1 MRTIIFIAGLLIAAA
16 CTQQQEFQ
24 PVDLE
29 ESKAELMA
37 VDSAFSAMSD
47 REGSVA
53 AFHHYI
59 ADDGRALPQQGYPR
73 SRDDFAR
80 MLQEEGDAP
89 RSTQLTWKPLF
100 ADAAASG
107 ELGYT
112 HGRYT
117 FARTDESGE
126 TTHTYGY
133 YVTIW
138 KRQADQQWRVVLDA
152 GNEAPGEIPPLP

>member
-1 MRTIIFIAGLLIAAA
+1 MRTIILIAGLLIAAA
-16 CTQQQEFQ
+16 CTQQREHLA
-24 PVDLE
+24 VDLE
-29 ESKAELMA
+29 KTKAELMA
-37 VDSAFSAMSD
+37 VDSAFSAMSE

-80 MLQEEGDAP
+80 MLQEEGDGAET
-89 RSTQLTWKPLF
+89 TQLTWEPLM

-117 FARTDESGE
+117 FARTDERGE
-126 TTHTYGY
+126 TSYTYGY

-138 KRQADQQWRVVLDA
+138 KRQADQQWRFVLDA
-152 GNEAPGEIPPLP
+152 GNEAPGEIPALP

>member
-1 MRTIIFIAGLLIAAA
+1 MRTIILIAGLLIVASCA
-16 CTQQQEFQ
+16 QQRENLA
-24 PVDLE
+24 VDLE
-29 ESKAELMA
+29 KTKAELMA
-37 VDSAFSAMSD
+37 VDSAFSALSA

-53 AFHHYI
+53 AFHAYI
-59 ADDGRALPQQGYPR
+59 AEDGRALPQQGYPR

-80 MLQEEGDAP
+80 MLQEEGDDP
-89 RSTQLTWKPLF
+89 GSTQLTWEPLM

-126 TTHTYGY
+126 TSYTYGY

-138 KRQADQQWRVVLDA
+138 KRQADQQWRFVLDA
-152 GNEAPGEIPPLP
+152 GNEAPQAQ